1 MNTGND
7 KCCDPCGVART
18 ENLTEVL
25 ENSRKQIVAMTDL
38 AKAIVRK
45 IDGDKPASEGSCEEN
60 AKYPGIPGLYK
71 QAIDNT
77 NLLAELYEII
87 LTIDSRL

>member
-1 MNTGND
+1 MNIGND
-7 KCCDPCGVART
+7 SCCVPCGVERT

-25 ENSRKQIVAMTDL
+25 ENSRKQIVAITDQ
-38 AKAIVRK
+38 AKAIKRK
-45 IDGDKPASEGSCEEN
+45 IDGDTPTGEGCSNKNE
-60 AKYPGIPGLYK
+60 KYPGIPGLYR
-71 QAIDNT
+71 QALENA

>member
-1 MNTGND
+1 MNTGSLACGD
-7 KCCDPCGVART
+7 KCDRT

-25 ENSRKQIVAMTDL
+25 ENSRKQIVAITDQ
-38 AKAIVRK
+38 AKAIKRK
-45 IDGDKPASEGSCEEN
+45 IDGDPPAIEGYCSDKNE
-60 AKYPGIPGLYK
+60 KYPGIPGLYR
-71 QAIDNT
+71 QALDNT